1 MSKVKTAVAG
11 LVLGASA
18 LTSGQ
23 AMADTSG
30 SLNLTSEYMFRG
42 IASSGGAAVQ
52 GSLDWSSP
60 GGIYAG
66 AWASNTSPIFPGN
79 EFDLYVGWAGEV
91 GQGVG
96 VDLGLVYYGFP
107 EQEEDGVND
116 GIDYI
121 EIYGGLSLGGLS
133 GSVYYTDDY
142 FGSDEDGVY
151 FTVGYSHSLSETV
164 DLGFQIGLSSGDGV
178 EAFIGDEY
186 TDWSVTVSKDL
197 GDGLGVSFGYVQTDL
212 DNGNGGIVDSD
223 EAKFVV
229 SASKEFSL

>member
-11 LVLGASA
+11 LVLGATA

-23 AMADTSG
+23 AMAETSG
-30 SLNLTSEYMFRG
+30 SLNITSEYMFRG
-42 IASSGGAAVQ
+42 IPSSGGAAVQ

-66 AWASNTSPIFPGN
+66 VWASNTSPVFDGN
-79 EFDLYVGWAGEV
+79 EFDIYVGWAGEV

-107 EQEEDGVND
+107 EQDEVGAD
-116 GIDYI
+116 IDYI
-121 EIYGGLSLGGLS
+121 EVYGGLSLGGLS
-133 GSVYYTDDY
+133 GSIYYTDNY
-142 FGSDEDGVY
+142 FGTDEDGVY
-151 FTVGYSHSLSETV
+151 YTVAYSLGLSDTV
-164 DLGFQIGLSSGDGV
+164 DLGLQVGFSAGDGV

-186 TDWSVTVSKDL
+186 TDWSITVSKDL
-197 GDGLGVSFGYVQTDL
+197 GDGMGVSFGYVQTDL
-212 DNGNGGIVDSD
+212 DLGAFED

-229 SASKEFSL
+229 SASKEFVL